1 MKVLKTDA
9 IPAEPANSPL
19 FTGGPVTRQTLL
31 TPEMSNNFNLAIV
44 NFSAGARNKM
54 HIHSSDQ
61 VLFVTAG
68 KGIIATETRQEII
81 SVGDVV
87 HIPQEEKH
95 WHGATS
101 DSSFSHIA
109 LTAKGSTTTQVEK

>member
-1 MKVLKTDA
+1 
-9 IPAEPANSPL
+9 
-19 FTGGPVTRQTLL
+19 
-31 TPEMSNNFNLAIV
+31 
-44 NFSAGARNKM
+44 M

-68 KGIIATETRQEII
+68 KGIIATKARQEVI

-87 HIPQEEKH
+87 HIPAEEKH
-95 WHGATS
+95 WHGVTP

-109 LTAKGSTTTQVEK
+109 LYTWTKFSKVRSLPIFR